1 MVPEGTQS
9 EDLSEIRSGNKKI
22 LGIAAENKLKEVYTP
37 NANIWQITRSAPR
50 TSCMK
55 ARLVSLGCFVC
66 TMVPQKSLASSSIW
80 SALFLFYFIF
90 FVLKKF
96 SLSILVGL
104 LYFAVPIICCVSE
117 CHEKG

>member
-80 SALFLFYFIF
+80 SALFLFYFF
-90 FVLKKF
+90 RFKKVLLEYF
-96 SLSILVGL
+96 SRSALFCCAYYL
-104 LYFAVPIICCVSE
+104 LRL
-117 CHEKG
+117 